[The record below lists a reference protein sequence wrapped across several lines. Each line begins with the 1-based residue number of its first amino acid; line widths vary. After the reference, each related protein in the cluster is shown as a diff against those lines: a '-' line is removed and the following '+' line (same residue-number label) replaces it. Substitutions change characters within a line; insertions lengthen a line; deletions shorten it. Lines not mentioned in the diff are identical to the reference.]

1 MSYYLPD
8 WKQSLLLVLIFFAGS
23 VAVAA
28 LVTLGGIGSTSLMYA
43 LTMMFPLLWAVFC
56 SQRSRA
62 SGGGSVPLDDPQR
75 GAFGSMLPVALLCAA
90 ATPFIGVLTEPL
102 ASLFPMSDAMQA
114 ALEKLTDLSHPWD
127 SVLATVILAPLCEE
141 LLCRGIICRGL
152 LTAGRPWPAIIF
164 SAFVF
169 ALLHGNLTQGTVAF
183 VLGVFMGWVY
193 FRTHCL
199 WCTIAVHFVN
209 NGLSML
215 FAVLFPDLP
224 VTATYARLLPGGAY
238 IALVIFSA
246 AIVAAV
252 IYTIHRKY
260 KDEQSIVSFAVRPS
274 ASRETL
280 GR

>member
-1 MSYYLPD
+1 MSHYLPD

-23 VAVAA
+23 VAVAF

-43 LTMMFPLLWAVFC
+43 LTMMVPLLWALFC

-62 SGGGSVPLDDPQR
+62 AGGGYVPVNDPQR
-75 GAFGSMLPVALLCAA
+75 GAFRSVLPVALLCAL

-102 ASLFPMSDAMQA
+102 ASLFPMSEAMEA
-114 ALEKLTDLSHPWD
+114 ALEKLTDLSRPWD
-127 SVLATVILAPLCEE
+127 SILATVILAPLCEE

-152 LTAGRPWPAIIF
+152 LSVGRPWPAIVF

-199 WCTIAVHFVN
+199 WCTIAIHFVN

-215 FAVLFPDLP
+215 FSVLYPDLP
-224 VTATYARLLPGGAY
+224 MTATYASLMPRGAY
-238 IALVIFSA
+238 IALVICSVA
-246 AIVAAV
+246 VVAAV
-252 IYTIHRKY
+252 IYTIYSKY

-274 ASRETL
+274 ASGEAL

>member
-23 VAVAA
+23 VAVSF

-43 LTMMFPLLWAVFC
+43 LTMLIPLLWALFC

-62 SGGGSVPLDDPQR
+62 AGGGYVPIGDAQR
-75 GAFGSMLPVALLCAA
+75 GAFGSMLPATLLCTL

-102 ASLFPMSDAMQA
+102 ASLFPMSEMMEA
-114 ALEKLTDLSHPWD
+114 ALEKLTDISHPWD

-141 LLCRGIICRGL
+141 MLCRGIICRGML
-152 LTAGRPWPAIIF
+152 SAGRPWPAIIF

-183 VLGVFMGWVY
+183 VLGIYMGWVY
-193 FRTHCL
+193 FRTHSL
-199 WCTIAVHFVN
+199 WCTIAIHFVN

-215 FAVLFPDLP
+215 FSVLYPELP
-224 VTATYARLLPGGAY
+224 MTATYASLMPRGAY
-238 IALVIFSA
+238 ITLVIFSA

-252 IYTIHRKY
+252 IYAIYRKY
-260 KDEQSIVSFAVRPS
+260 KDEKSIISFAVRPS